1 MQLRRPELSDKA
13 AVIDMMKEFE
23 ASQSAHDGGFW
34 SVDNFVYIPWIWLA
48 SP

>member
-23 ASQSAHDGGFW
+23 ASQSAHDGGFGL
-34 SVDNFVYIPWIWLA
+34 WITLFMRTGLKEIN
-48 SP
+48 

>member
-23 ASQSAHDGGFW
+23 ASQSAHDGAFL
-34 SVDNFVYIPWIWLA
+34 SVFTFECF
-48 SP
+48 S

>member
-34 SVDNFVYIPWIWLA
+34 SVDLVRVVSLRAW
-48 SP
+48 S